1 METILENF
9 DFTVVRI
16 GLSNPEVALA
26 DADFM
31 HDEEKHQL
39 RIKNI
44 HCPISSTYRV
54 MKYRSKG
61 YWPPTLEILK
71 LFFDWDERDEEYKMN
86 IFQFFQKEDPTKE
99 EIDEM
104 ERLMRVF
111 D

>member
-1 METILENF
+1 
-9 DFTVVRI
+9 
-16 GLSNPEVALA
+16 
-26 DADFM
+26 
-31 HDEEKHQL
+31 
-39 RIKNI
+39 
-44 HCPISSTYRV
+44 